1 MVEKSGETVV
11 RADGKRMGRGN
22 GPDLRIGRTHI
33 DGPTEDTGAGVPRR
47 PGGFGRV

>member
-22 GPDLRIGRTHI
+22 GPDLRIGRNHI
-33 DGPTEDTGAGVPRR
+33 DGPTEHGGAGALRR
-47 PGGFGRV
+47 PCGFGRV